1 VSYSVDVNVLVYASD
16 ESSPLHERA
25 SGFLNRCSADPEP
38 LCLGW
43 PTIMAYVR
51 IVTHPRIFGHPLT
64 PSRATR
70 NVDSLLGLPQVRVLS
85 EKDGFWDRYR
95 RLTGTFTV
103 RGNLV
108 PDAHLAALLLQHDVR
123 VLYTRDGDFKKFG
136 DLEVRDPFSG

>member
-1 VSYSVDVNVLVYASD
+1 MSYSLDANVLVYASN
-16 ESSPLHERA
+16 ESSPRYRQAREFLERCR
-25 SGFLNRCSADPEP
+25 SDPEP

-43 PTIMAYVR
+43 PTVTAYLR

-64 PSRATR
+64 PTRATR
-70 NVDSLLGLPQVRVLS
+70 NVESLMALPQVRVLS

-95 RLTGTFTV
+95 GVTENLTV

-123 VLYTRDGDFKKFG
+123 VLYTNDSDFLKFA
-136 DLEVRDPFSG
+136 DLEVRDPFEG

>member
-1 VSYSVDVNVLVYASD
+1 MSYSVDANVLVHASD

-25 SGFLNRCSADPEP
+25 NVFLNRCSADPEP
-38 LCLGW
+38 LYLGW
-43 PTIMAYVR
+43 PTIMAYLR

-70 NVDSLLGLPQVRVLS
+70 NVESLLGLPQVRVLS

-95 RLTGTFTV
+95 RLTEPLTV

-123 VLYTRDGDFKKFG
+123 VLYTPDGDFKKLG
-136 DLEVRDPFSG
+136 DIEVRDPYRD